1 MSQLYPIPPFVSP
14 SESSPPP
21 PDHIF
26 TPGAMH
32 LNALATL
39 TFTVAVSATCE
50 HLRLWQPP
58 TILDRRSPCPMINSL
73 ANHGFLPRNGLNIS
87 TDDLVNAFHE
97 ALNLSP
103 GVSLPVA
110 KLAVTTS
117 TTGNP
122 NTLNLDDLDEHGVL
136 EHDGSLSRDDTHSGD
151 NHSFNT
157 TIFRTTAAHFGR
169 DTISIS
175 DAAAARSARVAAAKK
190 ANPAFN
196 LTDTE
201 EFFSFAETAL
211 YMRVFGRGTEGHA
224 RTKWVEV
231 MFYEERLPYLEGF
244 RRSTEVL
251 TNDEVGELVQKLV
264 DATKK

>member
-1 MSQLYPIPPFVSP
+1 
-14 SESSPPP
+14 
-21 PDHIF
+21 
-26 TPGAMH
+26 
-32 LNALATL
+32 
-39 TFTVAVSATCE
+39 
-50 HLRLWQPP
+50 
-58 TILDRRSPCPMINSL
+58 MINSL

-87 TDDLVNAFHE
+87 ADDLVNAFHE

-103 GVSLPVA
+103 DVSLPVA

-122 NTLNLDDLDEHGVL
+122 NTLNLDDLDEHGGTTCSSPTSAFQLTHFRLLVL
-136 EHDGSLSRDDTHSGD
+136 EHDGSLSRDDTNSGD
-151 NHSFNT
+151 NHSFNA

-231 MFYEERLPYLEGF
+231 MFCECLHP
-244 RRSTEVL
+244 
-251 TNDEVGELVQKLV
+251 VGVVAAL
-264 DATKK
+264 